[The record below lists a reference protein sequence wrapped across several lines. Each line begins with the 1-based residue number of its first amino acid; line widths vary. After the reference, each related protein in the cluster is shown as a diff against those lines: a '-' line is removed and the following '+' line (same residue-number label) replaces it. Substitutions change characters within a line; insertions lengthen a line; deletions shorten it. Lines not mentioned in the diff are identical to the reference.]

1 MEIDIL
7 HFRIAKIC
15 LYYSNRIEIDS
26 KDEIEIYV
34 FKQRNDIYIMLPD
47 IKNPS
52 VSFLFTHFLH
62 KLIMYICTIC

>member
-1 MEIDIL
+1 METDIL
-7 HFRIAKIC
+7 HFRIAKIR

-34 FKQRNDIYIMLPD
+34 FKQRNNIYIMLPD

-52 VSFLFTHFLH
+52 VSFLFTYTF
-62 KLIMYICTIC
+62 YIN

>member
-34 FKQRNDIYIMLPD
+34 FKQRNDIYIMLLD

>member
-1 MEIDIL
+1 METDIL
-7 HFRIAKIC
+7 HFRIAKIR

-47 IKNPS
+47 IKKPS
-52 VSFLFTHFLH
+52 VSFLFTYTF
-62 KLIMYICTIC
+62 YIN

>member
-1 MEIDIL
+1 METDIL
-7 HFRIAKIC
+7 HFRIAKIR

-52 VSFLFTHFLH
+52 VSFLFTYTFH
-62 KLIMYICTIC
+62 IN